1 MSLIGNDLLVD
12 ELDSDEELDQKSN
25 IKLVDQYSQEDQ
37 DTDAE
42 RQELMQKG
50 LIIDVGNGMTLDLEF
65 PPE

>member
-1 MSLIGNDLLVD
+1 MIGNDLLVD

-42 RQELMQKG
+42 R
-50 LIIDVGNGMTLDLEF
+50 
-65 PPE
+65 

>member
-1 MSLIGNDLLVD
+1 MIGNDLLVD